1 MFTTIDMM
9 LSTIVSDELGNMMWK
24 GMEIETYGNSL
35 LFLTE
40 SQTTGSI
47 NNIEGFVIIFSS
59 LFFNLKCIKIIYF
72 YF

>member
-40 SQTTGSI
+40 SQTTGDRKS
-47 NNIEGFVIIFSS
+47 VV
-59 LFFNLKCIKIIYF
+59 
-72 YF
+72 